1 MGSPGRAPVIVQAS
15 APATRLCLV
24 RHGETEWNAE
34 RRLQG
39 HLDIPLNARGLAQAA
54 STARGLSSIRFNAAY
69 CSDLSRA
76 RQTAD
81 AILRDRDARTTLRA
95 DLRERHYGIFQGKT
109 YEEIASTLPD
119 DYRRFKR
126 READYAFPGGGES
139 LAAFARRVEAALVAI
154 AQRHAGEDVLVV
166 THGGVL
172 DIAHRLATGKALGAA
187 RDFAIPN
194 AALNWLEHGEDGWR
208 ILVWADVRHIDDA
221 LDELP
226 NA

>member
-1 MGSPGRAPVIVQAS
+1 MMQ
-15 APATRLCLV
+15 APAQAARLCLV
-24 RHGETEWNAE
+24 RHGETDWNAE

-54 STARGLSSIRFNAAY
+54 STARGLSSTRFDAVY
-69 CSDLSRA
+69 CSDLART
-76 RQTAD
+76 RQTAE
-81 AILRDRDARTTLRA
+81 AILSGRDTRTTLQA

-109 YEEIASTLPD
+109 YDEVASSLPD
-119 DYRRFKR
+119 DYRRFKN

-154 AQRHAGEDVLVV
+154 ALRHTGKDVLVV

-172 DIAHRLATGKALGAA
+172 DIAHRLATGKALAAA

-194 AALNWLEHGEDGWR
+194 AALNWLEHGKDGWR
-208 ILVWADVRHIDDA
+208 MLVWADVSHIDDA

>member
-1 MGSPGRAPVIVQAS
+1 MQAT
-15 APATRLCLV
+15 AQATRLCLV
-24 RHGETEWNAE
+24 RHGETDWNAE

-39 HLDIPLNARGLAQAA
+39 HLDIPLNARGLAQAS
-54 STARGLSSIRFNAAY
+54 STARGLESIPFSAVY
-69 CSDLSRA
+69 CSDLARA
-76 RQTAD
+76 RQTAE
-81 AILRDRDARTTLRA
+81 AIVQGRSFRPSLQTE
-95 DLRERHYGIFQGKT
+95 LRERHYGIFQGKT
-109 YEEIASTLPD
+109 YDESASALPD
-119 DYRRFKR
+119 DYRRFKS

-139 LAAFARRVEAALVAI
+139 LAAFARRVEGALIAI

-172 DIAHRLATGKALGAA
+172 DIAHRLATAKPLAAA

-194 AALNWLEHGEDGWR
+194 AALNWLEHGEGGWR
-208 ILVWADVRHIDDA
+208 LIVWADVRHIDDA

>member
-1 MGSPGRAPVIVQAS
+1 MMQ
-15 APATRLCLV
+15 APAQAARLCLV
-24 RHGETEWNAE
+24 RHGETDWNAE

-54 STARGLSSIRFNAAY
+54 STARGLSSTRFDAVY
-69 CSDLSRA
+69 CSDLART
-76 RQTAD
+76 RQTAE
-81 AILRDRDARTTLRA
+81 AILSGRDTRTTLQA

-109 YEEIASTLPD
+109 YDEVASSLPD
-119 DYRRFKR
+119 DYRRFKN

-139 LAAFARRVEAALVAI
+139 LAAFARRVEAALTAI

-172 DIAHRLATGKALGAA
+172 DIAHRLATGKPLAA
-187 RDFAIPN
+187 VRDFVIPN
-194 AALNWLEHGEDGWR
+194 AALNWLEHGEGGWHL
-208 ILVWADVRHIDDA
+208 LVWADVSHIDDA

-226 NA
+226 SA